1 MCGVFVCFFLLF
13 AFTILTGT
21 CLSWCCSGLP
31 FPNLEW
37 VDAGQLP
44 VQFMCDVCG
53 LQTACL
59 IRSPFSHV
67 AACDRYLVISS
78 IIYAYSQQPHLLQ
91 MDTLSNTDI
100 YQQGEGNCCAA
111 AASQSSNTQR
121 QAEELLSTERLQTL
135 PLRPSWRVPHKV
147 PSAPAAATVTTKAT
161 LKRHNCS
168 FQVPTIPQTHTHTD
182 SHTHT
187 HANLQAG
194 DLSHPSTC
202 SESGG
207 QCPEQNVCSVD

>member
-13 AFTILTGT
+13 AFTILIGT

-44 VQFMCDVCG
+44 VQFTCDVCG

-59 IRSPFSHV
+59 TCGPFSQV

-78 IIYAYSQQPHLLQ
+78 ILYEYSQQPYLLQ
-91 MDTLSNTDI
+91 MDTLNNTDI
-100 YQQGEGNCCAA
+100 YQQGEGSAP
-111 AASQSSNTQR
+111 ASQSRNTQR
-121 QAEELLSTERLQTL
+121 QAEELLSTERLRIL

-147 PSAPAAATVTTKAT
+147 PSAPAAATATTKAT
-161 LKRHNCS
+161 FKRHNFS
-168 FQVPTIPQTHTHTD
+168 FQVPTTPQTHTHT
-182 SHTHT
+182 HTHT
-187 HANLQAG
+187 RIFRPG
-194 DLSHPSTC
+194 I
-202 SESGG
+202 
-207 QCPEQNVCSVD
+207 